1 MIIPVGLALG
11 ALSTV
16 SSMVQQAASSLS
28 GASSNDPL
36 SALTQSST
44 GDQSQTDQT
53 SQSSSGKFD
62 QGTLAAMIAL
72 QGLGQDAATGTRFG
86 KLDTDGDGSISKT
99 EFETALSG
107 SGVDTAS
114 ADSLFS
120 TLDAN
125 GDGSV
130 GKNELAAPRSYQ
142 SHQNNGVLGGQSD
155 FSSLMDSSG
164 SDNATSQTFT
174 NSDGSTTTT
183 ITYADGST
191 VSTTTA
197 ASQSADAST
206 STSTSS
212 STSTQGTPLEQ
223 LIKLQASLIG
233 SVSSTTSTVA

>member
-16 SSMVQQAASSLS
+16 SSMVQQAASSISEAS
-28 GASSNDPL
+28 GNTL

-44 GDQSQTDQT
+44 SDQSQSDQT
-53 SQSSSGKFD
+53 SQSTSGKFD

-99 EFETALSG
+99 EFETALGG

-191 VSTTTA
+191 VSTTSA
-197 ASQSADAST
+197 APQSTDAST
-206 STSTSS
+206 STSSSSSS
-212 STSTQGTPLEQ
+212 STQGSPLEQ

>member
-28 GASSNDPL
+28 GAGSNDPL
-36 SALTQSST
+36 TALTQSST
-44 GDQSQTDQT
+44 GDQSQSDQT
-53 SQSSSGKFD
+53 SQSSGSKFD

-72 QGLGQDAATGTRFG
+72 QGLGQDASGSRFG

-142 SHQNNGVLGGQSD
+142 SHDNNGVVGGQSD
-155 FSSLMDSSG
+155 FTSLMDSSG
-164 SDNATSQTFT
+164 SNNATSQTVT

-191 VSTTTA
+191 VSTTSA
-197 ASQSADAST
+197 APQSADAST
-206 STSTSS
+206 STSSSS
-212 STSTQGTPLEQ
+212 STQGSPLEQ